1 MVFKDSEIER
11 LAVGMMAEFRENAER
26 ELRKRCALARSHG
39 LFITAST
46 WEQALRRVE
55 RLREDDDGSG
65 DLQEAC

>member
-1 MVFKDSEIER
+1 MVFKDSDIER
-11 LAVGMMAEFRENAER
+11 LAVMMMAEFRENAER
-26 ELRKRCALARSHG
+26 ELRKRGALARSRG
-39 LFITAST
+39 LSITAST